1 MAQALRRKLTTIL
14 SADVAGYSRLMDG
27 DEVATVET
35 LKACRG
41 AIDGFV
47 ERHRGRV
54 VSTAGD
60 GLLADFDSVVEAVQC
75 AAEIQRELN
84 ARNTEVAEARRM
96 AFRIGINLG
105 DVIVDDEDI
114 YGEGVNV
121 AARLQGLAE
130 PGGICISGTVFDQV
144 RNKLSLGYD
153 FLGPQAVKNIAEPV
167 PTYRVLLSGE
177 GTAAAARPSEAAAD
191 AAAEAKDAGQGHRIH
206 SFRAEH
212 VATEANDEGQGH
224 RIRSFR
230 RQASRFAVILGFL
243 LVVNLI
249 TDASDLWV
257 VWPALA
263 LGCVLAFSALR
274 TFGEE
279 RSGRGRRPARTHR
292 LRLGQMRGDILV
304 SEDTRVLGQIHGNA
318 TVARGVSL
326 KLLGQIHGDLIIEPG
341 AVVSVVGQIT
351 GDVLNQGGALHQIGH
366 LGGTE
371 KQVAPAD
378 RGGA

>member
-35 LKACRG
+35 LKAYRG

-75 AAEIQRELN
+75 AAEIQRELS
-84 ARNTEVAEARRM
+84 ARNTGVAEARRM

-105 DVIVDDEDI
+105 DVIVEDEDI

-167 PTYRVLLSGE
+167 RTYRVLLGGE
-177 GTAAAARPSEAAAD
+177 GAAAAARPREASAD
-191 AAAEAKDAGQGHRIH
+191 AGYYSAKA
-206 SFRAEH
+206 
-212 VATEANDEGQGH
+212 VEGLYT
-224 RIRSFR
+224 
-230 RQASRFAVILGFL
+230 LGVDPFIPPDKTRHG
-243 LVVNLI
+243 VVLP
-249 TDASDLWV
+249 
-257 VWPALA
+257 PAP
-263 LGCVLAFSALR
+263 
-274 TFGEE
+274 
-279 RSGRGRRPARTHR
+279 RGRIPDY
-292 LRLGQMRGDILV
+292 L
-304 SEDTRVLGQIHGNA
+304 S
-318 TVARGVSL
+318 
-326 KLLGQIHGDLIIEPG
+326 
-341 AVVSVVGQIT
+341 
-351 GDVLNQGGALHQIGH
+351 
-366 LGGTE
+366 
-371 KQVAPAD
+371 PAD
-378 RGGA
+378 RMRRKLRTKRGKQRYALRMGTVEPVFGQIKQARGFRQFLLRGLEKVQQEWRLICAGHNLLKLFAAVRGSKHRKAALAVA